1 MQSPQQKIQALTKD
15 LSKAASKLKD
25 EASPKSVH
33 RLRTTVRR
41 IESLVGHFHPSLSEK
56 QEKTLRELTALRKR
70 AGKVRDLDVQAG
82 LLGVIANGS
91 SASDRVALKQALAT
105 RRARRAERLVSAI
118 KRRDL
123 AKDCERLR
131 RLAEKVKVV
140 SQSDVVDTL
149 EQAKADL
156 TSLAETFT
164 TSEYLKPKRLH
175 EVRLRIKKIRYLAE
189 SGDSSSEQQ
198 LFLQQLKSVQDATG
212 DWHDWE
218 LLTRTAEKQFG
229 NRMNCPLLVEI
240 RSLFSARYSAAASAV
255 ARLFAAQSSEV
266 PRKEPRSVS
275 AAHNA
280 GRRAG

>member
-41 IESLVGHFHPSLSEK
+41 IESLAGYFHPRLSKK

-82 LLGVIANGS
+82 LLDAIANGS

-118 KRRDL
+118 KKLDL

-189 SGDSSSEQQ
+189 SGDSSPEQQ
-198 LFLQQLKSVQDATG
+198 RFLQQLKSVQDATG

-255 ARLFAAQSSEV
+255 ARLFAAQTSEV
-266 PRKEPRSVS
+266 PRKQPRSAT

>member
-1 MQSPQQKIQALTKD
+1 M
-15 LSKAASKLKD
+15 
-25 EASPKSVH
+25 
-33 RLRTTVRR
+33 
-41 IESLVGHFHPSLSEK
+41 
-56 QEKTLRELTALRKR
+56 RELTALRQR

-82 LLGVIANGS
+82 LLSAIANGS

-105 RRARRAERLVSAI
+105 RRTRRAEQLTSAI
-118 KRRDL
+118 KKLDL
-123 AKDCERLR
+123 AKDRERLR
-131 RLAEKVKVV
+131 RLAQKSERATEAGVV
-140 SQSDVVDTL
+140 ESL
-149 EQAKADL
+149 EQAKTEL

-189 SGDSSSEQQ
+189 TGASSSEQQ
-198 LFLQQLKSVQDATG
+198 RFLQQLKSVQDATG

-240 RSLFSARYSAAASAV
+240 RSLFSARYSVAASAV
-255 ARLFAAQSSEV
+255 ARLFAAQTGEA
-266 PRKEPRSVS
+266 PRKQPRSAS
-275 AAHNA
+275 AAHAA

>member
-1 MQSPQQKIQALTKD
+1 MPSPQQKIQALTKD

-33 RLRTTVRR
+33 RLRTSVRR
-41 IESLVGHFHPSLSEK
+41 IESLVGHFHPRLGKK

-70 AGKVRDLDVQAG
+70 AGKVRDLDVQAD
-82 LLGVIANGS
+82 LLSAIANGS
-91 SASDRVALKQALAT
+91 SASDRMALKQTLAT
-105 RRARRAERLVSAI
+105 RRARRAERLISAI
-118 KRRDL
+118 KKLDL
-123 AKDCERLR
+123 TKDCERLR
-131 RLAEKVKVV
+131 RLAKTSETTARAG
-140 SQSDVVDTL
+140 VVDPL
-149 EQAKADL
+149 EQAQAEL
-156 TSLAETFT
+156 TGLAETFT

-189 SGDSSSEQQ
+189 TGAGSSEQQ
-198 LFLQQLKSVQDATG
+198 RFLQQLKSVQDATG

-255 ARLFAAQSSEV
+255 ARLFASQAGEV
-266 PRKEPRSVS
+266 RKQPRSAP
-275 AAHNA
+275 AAHAA